1 MKILVDEN
9 MPYARELFS
18 RLGEVKA
25 VPGRPIPVSE
35 LDDADA
41 LMVRSVTKVNEALL
55 TGKGVKFVGTATAG
69 TDHVDDQ
76 WLKQAGIGFSAAPG
90 CNAIAVVEYVFSSL
104 LMLAE
109 RDGFAL
115 KDRTVGIVGV
125 GNVGGRLQKRLEAWG
140 IRTLLCDPPRKDN
153 GDEGDFRT
161 LDELVDECDVITFHT
176 PLFKEGPYKTLHLAD
191 EKLIRR
197 LKAGT
202 ILINAC
208 RGPVVDNA
216 ALLACLDEG
225 QELSVVLDVWEPE
238 PDLNVALLNKVD
250 VGTAHIAGYTLE
262 GKARGT
268 TQVFE
273 AYSAFIGHP
282 QQVALDTLLP
292 APEFG
297 RITLHGPL
305 DEATLKDW
313 CIWCMMC
320 AAMTRCCV
328 KWRVF
333 RVSLTSCAKI
343 TLSAASGLPCMSCA
357 MTRQRRG
364 CCINWDLTPFT
375 TRHVNVFL
383 MLPVGCSGRDAFYF
397 WSKPPCLKAGTLPF
411 WVPLA
416 PWAKPCLKPLLSVS
430 SRWVRFTH
438 WRVPT
443 AQENICVSAANP

>member
-25 VPGRPIPVSE
+25 VPGRPIPLDE

-55 TGKGVKFVGTATAG
+55 AGKAVKFVGTATAG
-69 TDHVDDQ
+69 TDHVDDA

-109 RDGFAL
+109 RDGFTLA
-115 KDRTVGIVGV
+115 DRTVGIIGV
-125 GNVGGRLQKRLEAWG
+125 GNVGGRLQKRLEALG
-140 IRTLLCDPPRKDN
+140 IRTLLCDPPRADR

-161 LDELVDECDVITFHT
+161 LDQLVPECDVLTFHT
-176 PLFKEGPYKTLHLAD
+176 PLFKDGPYKSLHLAD
-191 EKLIRR
+191 DALITR
-197 LKAGT
+197 LKPGT

-216 ALLACLDEG
+216 ALLQRLEAG
-225 QELSVVLDVWEPE
+225 QDLSVVLDVWEPE
-238 PDLNVALLNKVD
+238 PDLNVALLDKID
-250 VGTAHIAGYTLE
+250 IGTAHIAGYTLE

-273 AYSAFIGHP
+273 AYSTFIGKS

-292 APEFG
+292 TPDFG

-305 DEATLKDW
+305 DQGTLKRLVHLVYDVRRDDALLRKVAGKPGEFDKLRKHYLERREW
-313 CIWCMMC
+313 SSLYVMC
-320 AAMTRCCV
+320 DDAE
-328 KWRVF
+328 
-333 RVSLTSCAKI
+333 
-343 TLSAASGLPCMSCA
+343 AASLLHKLGFNA
-357 MTRQRRG
+357 V
-364 CCINWDLTPFT
+364 
-375 TRHVNVFL
+375 HH
-383 MLPVGCSGRDAFYF
+383 PVR
-397 WSKPPCLKAGTLPF
+397 
-411 WVPLA
+411 
-416 PWAKPCLKPLLSVS
+416 
-430 SRWVRFTH
+430 
-438 WRVPT
+438 
-443 AQENICVSAANP
+443 